1 MNDPNPNE
9 QLTNGD
15 ECSANAMIESSSRT
29 EKPSKMNAPNSNDQ
43 LTKALQETLER
54 SGTLDSVR
62 TQLRASIL
70 RCMTECLPNA
80 SPTPPPEVP
89 PPNENVLI
97 NEMIIEYLSFNG
109 YGQSLAVFAAES
121 HPGGAVLGDAFIRND
136 VGLSRSTLSLP
147 MLYEIVEAAK
157 ARRRR
162 K

>member
-1 MNDPNPNE
+1 
-9 QLTNGD
+9 
-15 ECSANAMIESSSRT
+15 
-29 EKPSKMNAPNSNDQ
+29 MNAPNANEQ

-70 RCMTECLPNA
+70 RCMTECLPKASSA
-80 SPTPPPEVP
+80 SPTPLLEVQPPI
-89 PPNENVLI
+89 ENVLI

-121 HPGGAVLGDAFIRND
+121 HQGVLGDAFIRNE

-157 ARRRR
+157 ARRRQ

>member
-9 QLTNGD
+9 QLTKGD

-54 SGTLDSVR
+54 SGTLDDVR
-62 TQLRASIL
+62 SRLRATIL

-80 SPTPPPEVP
+80 SSTPPPEVP
-89 PPNENVLI
+89 PPIENVLI

-121 HPGGAVLGDAFIRND
+121 HPPGVAVLGDAFVRNE

-157 ARRRR
+157 ARRR
-162 K
+162 

>member
-9 QLTNGD
+9 QLTKVD
-15 ECSANAMIESSSRT
+15 ECSANANT
-29 EKPSKMNAPNSNDQ
+29 PNANEQ

-54 SGTLDSVR
+54 SGTLDDVR
-62 TQLRASIL
+62 SRLRATIL

-80 SPTPPPEVP
+80 SSTPPPEVP
-89 PPNENVLI
+89 PPIENVLI